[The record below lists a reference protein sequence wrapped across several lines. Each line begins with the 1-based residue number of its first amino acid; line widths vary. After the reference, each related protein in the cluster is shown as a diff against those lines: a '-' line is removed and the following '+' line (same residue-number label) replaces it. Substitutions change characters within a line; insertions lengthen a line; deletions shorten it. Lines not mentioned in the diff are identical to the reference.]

1 MERSNGTYFRDL
13 LELSSSE
20 NKLFDASQYE
30 FFGRNL
36 VDEVELGGL
45 DDQED
50 KKPLSGPIDNEYHL
64 FEKEEGL
71 GLGSLSDVDDL
82 ASTFAKTCSGRPS
95 LPFLFLSTMA
105 KLTRARRS
113 PSGSASGSSSRSCS
127 RSRSFSGF
135 DSHSS
140 SLSRSRSFT
149 SSSSPSWSGS
159 SRSRRPLASTQKTQV
174 LNLILALTSSATLVF
189 FLLFIYFYCKKTAKS
204 E

>member
-50 KKPLSGPIDNEYHL
+50 KKPLSGPVDNEYHL

-82 ASTFAKTCSGRPS
+82 ASTFAKTCSGRSS
-95 LPFLFLSTMA
+95 LPFPFLSTMV

-113 PSGSASGSSSRSCS
+113 PSGSASDSSSRSCS
-127 RSRSFSGF
+127 RSRSFFGF
-135 DSHSS
+135 DSHSN
-140 SLSRSRSFT
+140 SLSRSRSRSRSFT
-149 SSSSPSWSGS
+149 SSSSPSRSGS
-159 SRSRRPLASTQKTQV
+159 SRSPR
-174 LNLILALTSSATLVF
+174 
-189 FLLFIYFYCKKTAKS
+189 C
-204 E
+204 